1 MYRDMF
7 SLVLLYNCF
16 SLFSYI
22 GSLNLSSI
30 TLNGVMKALE
40 DNANDEPSGVKAHF
54 RMEESGLLLLES
66 VRQYIH
72 VFV

>member
-1 MYRDMF
+1 
-7 SLVLLYNCF
+7 
-16 SLFSYI
+16 
-22 GSLNLSSI
+22 
-30 TLNGVMKALE
+30 MKALE
-40 DNANDEPSGVKAHF
+40 VNANDEPSGVKAHF